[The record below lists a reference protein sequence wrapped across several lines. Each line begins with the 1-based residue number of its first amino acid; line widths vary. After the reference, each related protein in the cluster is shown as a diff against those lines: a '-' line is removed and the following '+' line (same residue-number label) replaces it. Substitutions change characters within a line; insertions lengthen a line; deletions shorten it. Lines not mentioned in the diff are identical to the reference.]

1 MSVLFFVLVASQINM
16 FIYAT
21 NSSTQTSVY
30 NQTSN
35 TTVIIR
41 KPITVCYQSN
51 PEIVLAQ
58 DMIFMFMRIIL
69 PFIIMVICNV
79 ILVNHISK
87 TRNVVIRGR
96 KEKREN
102 NFTLSVSIMNG
113 SFLICNIA
121 LVIYNIIFYY
131 LKFSGASWSFIPFYI
146 NYLFGTCATVLSYIF
161 TLSQFFIDLTFNKVF
176 RKQVISLLMYLTRL
190 RFRMVFSTNRRNI
203 QESNL

>member
-1 MSVLFFVLVASQINM
+1 M
-16 FIYAT
+16 FIYAI

-51 PEIVLAQ
+51 PDIVLVQ
-58 DMIFMFMRIIL
+58 DMIFMIMRIIL
-69 PFIIMVICNV
+69 PFIIMFICNI
-79 ILVNHISK
+79 ILVNHISR
-87 TRNVVIRGR
+87 TRHVVIRGR
-96 KEKREN
+96 KEKREK

-113 SFLICNIA
+113 SFLICNVA

-131 LKFSGASWSFIPFYI
+131 LKFSGASWAFIPFYI

-161 TLSQFFIDLTFNKVF
+161 TLSQFFIDLVFNKVF
-176 RKQVISLLMYLTRL
+176 RKQVISLLMYLTRF
-190 RFRMVFSTNRRNI
+190 RFRIVFSTNRRNI